1 MGIIYK
7 IIGGLT
13 FFVGLLIVFGYPFED
28 AKQQV
33 MGTIKGAILF
43 GIILMGIGVYLMTI

>member
-1 MGIIYK
+1 MGIVYK

-13 FFVGLLIVFGYPFED
+13 FFVGLIIIFGYPFED
-28 AKQQV
+28 QKLQ
-33 MGTIKGAILF
+33 MEGTVKGAILF